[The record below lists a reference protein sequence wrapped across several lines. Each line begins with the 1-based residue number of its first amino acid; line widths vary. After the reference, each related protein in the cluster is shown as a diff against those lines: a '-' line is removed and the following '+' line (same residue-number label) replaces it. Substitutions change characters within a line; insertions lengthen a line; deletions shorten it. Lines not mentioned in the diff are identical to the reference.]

1 MTAYRLLLLILSL
14 LLLGCPAWTQD
25 QDPDPEDEGS
35 PTEATLA
42 PTGYASLWVDKSAA
56 VSKEVVDKTLAE
68 ANALQPDPEQI
79 VVFIHGFK
87 KPRDGST
94 RDFNALTERL
104 QPMFAKDSTRV
115 MFVGLQWESA
125 TKASLL
131 KMQKTYLDTVPL
143 ARSVGRG
150 PARQLLLE
158 LQKRYPKAHVSVFA
172 HSMGCEVAAA
182 AMLPE
187 ISYDEHQ
194 PFVET
199 YLPNE
204 QVQLDML
211 TLAGSDLDYDF
222 WYKSDISARR
232 FESRCRFTWLTVA
245 DHLEKGDRTLNMRS
259 RVRGKAAGATFPRMT
274 LEQLDQTVS
283 ERRLF
288 LDHRG
293 IPTNHKLLNYYEVPR
308 LERIVATLRYLTTPR
323 APQPDEIAELD
334 EILAA
339 PSQLEIL
346 LPYLDKPSYSA
357 KFYTLWRI
365 ERINCGN
372 ARHMTDLTL
381 LDITNLLKERPKKI
395 WTERPKSD
403 CLTVKNGQFPTE
415 KVMIKAGAPTRDAPN
430 RGED

>member
-1 MTAYRLLLLILSL
+1 MTAHRLLLLLLGL
-14 LLLGCPAWTQD
+14 LLLGGPVWTQD
-25 QDPDPEDEGS
+25 QDPDEEGS
-35 PTEATLA
+35 PTEATLS
-42 PTGYASLWVDKSAA
+42 PSGYASLWVDKSAVVTPAA
-56 VSKEVVDKTLAE
+56 VEKTLAD
-68 ANALQPDPEQI
+68 ANALESDPEQI

-94 RDFNALTERL
+94 RDFNALTQRL
-104 QPMFAKDSTRV
+104 QPMFAKDSTQV

-182 AMLPE
+182 ALLPE
-187 ISYDEHQ
+187 IRYDDQQ
-194 PFVET
+194 PYVET
-199 YLPNE
+199 YKPSE

-211 TLAGSDLDYDF
+211 TLAGSDLDFDF
-222 WYKSDISARR
+222 WYKSDISARK
-232 FESRCRFTWLTVA
+232 FEGRCRFTWLTVA
-245 DHLEKGDRTLNMRS
+245 DHLERGDRVLNMRS

-274 LEQLDQTVS
+274 LEQLDQTIS

-288 LDHRG
+288 LDHRE
-293 IPTNHKLLNYYEVPR
+293 IPINHKFLNYYELPR
-308 LERIVATLRYLTTPR
+308 LERIVATLRYLTAPR
-323 APQPDEIAELD
+323 APEPDEIAELD

-339 PSQLEIL
+339 PSEMEVL
-346 LPYLDKPSYSA
+346 LPYLDRASYSA
-357 KFYTLWRI
+357 KFYALWRI
-365 ERINCGN
+365 ERMNCGD

-381 LDITNLLKERPKKI
+381 LNVVNMLKDRPKKI

-403 CLTVKNGQFPTE
+403 CVTIKKGQFPTE
-415 KVMIKAGAPTRDAPN
+415 KLMIKAGAPSRDGPS
-430 RGED
+430 D